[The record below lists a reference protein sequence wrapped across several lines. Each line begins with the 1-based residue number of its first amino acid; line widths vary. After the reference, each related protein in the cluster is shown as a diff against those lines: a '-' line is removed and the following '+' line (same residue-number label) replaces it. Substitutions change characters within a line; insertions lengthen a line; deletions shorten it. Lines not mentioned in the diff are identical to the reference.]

1 MMCKMQL
8 DHLCCFYCTI
18 YKELVCIALP
28 VVEDPVSA
36 QDVGVLR
43 SSPGVSL
50 LIELSAAK
58 ESSSSVEGSAL
69 SGGGELD
76 DHALPV

>member
-8 DHLCCFYCTI
+8 DHLCCFYCI

-43 SSPGVSL
+43 YSPGVSL

-58 ESSSSVEGSAL
+58 ESSSSSVEGSAL